1 MTSYAFQKIRE
12 PHNMPRRPKRPC
24 TECGKLTE
32 AWFQLLGIYLCRDC
46 QFENPKK
53 YGLIT
58 KTRAMGSFR
67 LRSNDLSSLAFV
79 KKTNPHYSSAAPM
92 QLFLLE
98 HVRKLSEQKW
108 GSEEPYIVTL
118 TDFSERELRYLL
130 EDTERIKRLS
140 PGEFQFLVAN
150 RLDRFGLNV
159 QIVGDVERKDG
170 GVDIIAYSKSGFPFM
185 VAVQVKHH
193 SIDRH
198 TPVGDIRDF
207 HGVLSTSNSHFQMGI
222 FVTNTSFSPDAQ
234 WFAEHNRKL
243 LRLRD
248 LVDLKRWLNNDFEN
262 GFEWREIPE
271 EIELAPGIRI
281 SIPKPNL
288 WLPNPEI

>member
-1 MTSYAFQKIRE
+1 MGK
-12 PHNMPRRPKRPC
+12 RPKRPC
-24 TECGKLTE
+24 TECEKSTE
-32 AWFQLLGIYLCRDC
+32 AWFALLGIYLCRDC
-46 QFENPKK
+46 QFKNPEK

-58 KTRAMGSFR
+58 KTRAIGSFR
-67 LRSNDLSSLAFV
+67 LKSDDLSSLEFI
-79 KKTNPHYSSAAPM
+79 KKPNPHYSTAAPM

-98 HVRKLSEQKW
+98 HVKKLSERKW
-108 GSEEPYIVTL
+108 GSSEPYIVTL
-118 TDFSERELRYLL
+118 ADFSERELAYLL

-140 PGEFQFLVAN
+140 PEEFQFLVAN
-150 RLDRFGLNV
+150 RLDKFGLNV
-159 QIVGDVERKDG
+159 QIIGDIERKDG
-170 GVDIIAYSKSGFPFM
+170 GVDIIAYPKTGSIPFM

-193 SIDRH
+193 STNRN
-198 TPVGDIRDF
+198 TPVGDVRDF
-207 HGVLSTSNSHFQMGI
+207 HGVLSTSNSKFHMGM

-234 WFAEHNRKL
+234 WFAEYNQKL

-281 SIPKPNL
+281 SIPKPKL
-288 WLPNPEI
+288 WLPNSDIISS